1 MPKYIRHIASGALL
15 GAVIGAAGFF
25 FLAEGMIEGI
35 AGGVIIGGSVGVL
48 LAARIHAHRAA
59 VARAKV
65 DPEEAGRQAR
75 LRDSRGQ
82 ELSRGHELHGMRESP
97 GLDYLDSKLGDD

>member
-1 MPKYIRHIASGALL
+1 MPNLIRHIVSGTLL

-25 FLAEGMIEGI
+25 LLAEGMVEGI
-35 AGGVIIGGSVGVL
+35 VGGVIIGGSVGVL

-75 LRDSRGQ
+75 LRDARAARYSAREPQ
-82 ELSRGHELHGMRESP
+82 QMRESP